1 MPLLDV
7 CFTPEL
13 IHLYELKGRIV
24 VVVDILRATSSM
36 VTGLAH
42 GLEKI
47 IPVSTLKECAA
58 FAQQGYLTA
67 AERDGKKAEDFDLGN
82 SPFSYMTDLVK
93 GRTLAM
99 TTTNGTH
106 AIRLSEAADK
116 VVVGAFLNVSSV
128 AAYLQ
133 EKQKDVLVVCAGWK
147 GKFNLEDT
155 LFAGALA
162 HKLAGLF
169 ASENDATLAA
179 WHLYETAKN
188 DLAGFLNKAS
198 HVQRLQNLDI
208 YKDITYCLQHDV
220 YEVVPVLEGDYL
232 IPYTPEIVKNT
243 FTS

>member
-7 CFTPEL
+7 CFSPEL
-13 IHLYELKGRIV
+13 IHLYDLKGRVV

-47 IPVSTLKECAA
+47 IPVSTLAECQQ
-58 FAQQGYLTA
+58 FASKGYLTA

-82 SPFSYMTDLVK
+82 SPFSYMEDFVK
-93 GRTLAM
+93 GKTLAM

-106 AIRLSEAADK
+106 AIRLSLAADK

-128 AAYLQ
+128 AAYLVEQ
-133 EKQKDVLVVCAGWK
+133 QKDVLVVCAGWK

-162 HKLAGLF
+162 HKLQGLF
-169 ASENDATLAA
+169 ESENDATLAA
-179 WHLYETAKN
+179 YHLYETAKS
-188 DLAGFLNKAS
+188 DLPLYLSKAS
-198 HVQRLQNLDI
+198 HVQRLKNLNI
-208 YKDITYCLQHDV
+208 TKDITFCLQQDV
-220 YEVVPVLEGDYL
+220 YDIVPVLEGDYL
-232 IPYTPEIVKNT
+232 VPYTPESVK
-243 FTS
+243 SVV

>member
-13 IHLYELKGRIV
+13 IHLYELKGRVV

-47 IPVSTLKECAA
+47 IPVSTLAECQEWAKH
-58 FAQQGYLTA
+58 GYLTA
-67 AERDGKKAEDFDLGN
+67 AERDGQKAEGFDLGN
-82 SPFSYMTDLVK
+82 SPFSYMEDFVK
-93 GRTLAM
+93 GKTLAM

-106 AIRLSEAADK
+106 AIRLSEAADQ

-128 AAYLQ
+128 AAYLAKQ
-133 EKQKDVLVVCAGWK
+133 QKDVLVVCAGWK

-162 HKLAGLF
+162 HKLQGSF
-169 ASENDATLAA
+169 TFENDATLASS
-179 WHLYETAKN
+179 HLYAAAQN
-188 DLAGFLNKAS
+188 DLMHFLSTAS
-198 HVQRLQNLDI
+198 HVQRLQNLHI
-208 YKDITYCLQHDV
+208 IKDIAFCLQPDV
-220 YEVVPVLEGDYL
+220 YDIVPILEGDFL
-232 IPYTPEIVKNT
+232 VPYTPESVKNLA
-243 FTS
+243 

>member
-13 IHLYELKGRIV
+13 IHLYELKNRVV

-47 IPVSTLKECAA
+47 IPVSTLAECQEYAK
-58 FAQQGYLTA
+58 QGYLTA
-67 AERDGKKAEDFDLGN
+67 AERDGKKAEGFDLGN
-82 SPFSYMTDLVK
+82 SPFSYMEDLVK
-93 GRTLAM
+93 GKTLAM

-106 AIRLSEAADK
+106 AIRLSEAANK

-128 AAYLQ
+128 AAYLVEQ
-133 EKQKDVLVVCAGWK
+133 QKDVLVVCAGWK

-162 HKLAGLF
+162 HKLQNTF
-169 ASENDATLAA
+169 ESENDATLASY
-179 WHLYETAKN
+179 HLYATAQK
-188 DLAGFLNKAS
+188 DLPQFLSKAS
-198 HVQRLQNLDI
+198 HVKRLQNLHI
-208 YKDITYCLQHDV
+208 TKDIAFCLQHDV
-220 YEVVPVLEGDYL
+220 YDLVPVLEENYL
-232 IPYTPEIVKNT
+232 VPYTPESIKNMV
-243 FTS
+243 

>member
-7 CFTPEL
+7 CFSPEL
-13 IHLYELKGRIV
+13 LHLYELKNRIV

-47 IPVSTLKECAA
+47 IPVSTLAEC
-58 FAQQGYLTA
+58 QEYSKKGYLTA
-67 AERDGKKAEDFDLGN
+67 AERDGQKADGFDFGN
-82 SPFSYMTDLVK
+82 SPFSYMAENLR
-93 GRTLAM
+93 GRTVAM

-106 AIRLSEAADK
+106 AIRLSLAAEQ
-116 VVVGAFLNVSSV
+116 VVIGAFLNLSSV

-162 HKLAGLF
+162 QKLATTF
-169 ASENDATLAA
+169 APENDATLAA
-179 WHLYETAKN
+179 GHLYEIAQN
-188 DLAGFLNKAS
+188 DLAGFLSKSS
-198 HVQRLQNLDI
+198 HVQRLQNLHI
-208 YKDITYCLQHDV
+208 YEDITYCLQHDI
-220 YEVVPVLEGDYL
+220 YDLVPILAGDYL
-232 IPYTPEIVKNT
+232 VPYPQPTVEAGV
-243 FTS
+243 